1 MVALVLGL
9 VATGCTSGST
19 SEPSAA
25 DGSPAP
31 RTLLDVRGTGLTDTK
46 PFEAD
51 AAWDVTYTYDCS
63 SAGAEPEFALLV
75 QREGQPVNV
84 LARNEDAA
92 GASGERSARWPH
104 GGTYSLKVDS
114 PCAWTVRVVEG

>member
-1 MVALVLGL
+1 MAAALALG
-9 VATGCTSGST
+9 AAGCTSGST
-19 SEPSAA
+19 ADPSAVE
-25 DGSPAP
+25 GSPAP
-31 RTLLDVRGTGLTDTK
+31 RTLLEVRGTGLTATE

-63 SAGAEPEFALLV
+63 SAGAEPEFALFV

-84 LARNEDAA
+84 LAQNEDAT